1 MFLIPKS
8 KTIYKERDRVRMEGK
23 GQSLQYTVVGKL
35 GSQMQKNGTGL
46 LFTPYVTTTSKW
58 IKT

>member
-8 KTIYKERDRVRMEGK
+8 KTIYKERDKIRMEGK
-23 GQSLQYTVVGKL
+23 GQSLQYMVVENL
-35 GSQMQKNGTGL
+35 DSQMQKNETRL
-46 LFTPYVTTTSKW
+46 LLIPYMKITSKW